1 MTATPAEIP
10 AEIPT
15 IYSAALTPDP
25 YPVYRWYRE
34 NRPTFWD
41 GGSWV
46 LTRYADVRD
55 ALREPRLIASRIHPD
70 EAWLEETGL
79 GPLFKTHARMML
91 FVDAPD
97 HTRLRGLVNKAFT
110 PRTVESMRA
119 NTQALVDGM
128 LDAAVKKGEL
138 DIIHDLAYPLP
149 VTVIATLLGVPVEER
164 DQFRTWSEG
173 VAGFIGGTNEPEP
186 EMMARALKSVVEMRD
201 YFLHM
206 AADRR
211 KNPRDD
217 MLTALA
223 LAEEQGDR
231 LNSEEL
237 VANCILLMVA
247 GHETTTNLI
256 GNGLLLLLRRPEE
269 RRRLGQNPQLI
280 GTAVEEILRYDSPVQ
295 GTSRMAGEDLEIGGA
310 RVQKGQH
317 VSLMI
322 GAANH
327 DDAQFADAERFDVG
341 RADNRHLSFSHGAH
355 FCVGAALARMEGQIA
370 IGTLLQRLPNLRLT
384 DAPLTWRNNYTLRGL
399 TSLPVGF

>member
-1 MTATPAEIP
+1 MMTSAEIP
-10 AEIPT
+10 PIHE
-15 IYSAALTPDP
+15 AALTPDP

-34 NRPTFWD
+34 NRPTSWD
-41 GGSWV
+41 GWSWT

-55 ALREPRLIASRIHPD
+55 ALRDPRFVASRIHPD
-70 EAWLEETGL
+70 AAWLETSGL
-79 GPLFKTHARMML
+79 GPLFNTHARMML

-110 PRTVESMRA
+110 PRTVEAMRA
-119 NTQALVDGM
+119 NTQSLVDGM
-128 LDAAVKKGEL
+128 LDAAEAKGSL
-138 DIIHDLAYPLP
+138 DIIQDLAYPLP

-164 DQFRTWSEG
+164 DQFRKWSEG
-173 VAGFIGGTNEPEP
+173 VAGFIGGTSEPEP
-186 EMMARALKSVVEMRD
+186 EMMARALTSVVEMRD
-201 YFLHM
+201 YFLKM

-211 KNPRDD
+211 KTPRDD

-256 GNGLLLLLRRPEE
+256 GNGTLLLLQNPEE
-269 RRRLGQNPQLI
+269 RRRLEANPQLI
-280 GTAVEEILRYDSPVQ
+280 NTAVEEMLRYDSPVQ
-295 GTSRMAGEDLEIGGA
+295 GTSRMAAEDIQLGEIT
-310 RVQKGQH
+310 VQKGQS

-327 DDAQFADAERFDVG
+327 DAAQFADAERFDVG
-341 RADNRHLSFSHGAH
+341 RSENRHLSFSHGAH

-370 IGTLLQRLPNLRLT
+370 LTTLLRRFPTLQLT
-384 DAPLTWRNNYTLRGL
+384 DAKLAWRNNYTLRGL
-399 TSLPVGF
+399 TALPVGF

>member
-1 MTATPAEIP
+1 MTTPVEIP

-15 IYSAALTPDP
+15 LFSASLTPDP

-34 NRPTFWD
+34 NQATFWD
-41 GGSWV
+41 GGSWIF
-46 LTRYADVRD
+46 TRYADVRD
-55 ALREPRLIASRIHPD
+55 ALRDGRFIASRIQPD
-70 EAWLEETGL
+70 EAWMEATGL
-79 GPLFKTHARMML
+79 GPLFKTSARMML

-110 PRTVESMRA
+110 PRTVEAMRA
-119 NTQALVDGM
+119 NTQTLVDGM
-128 LDAAVKKGEL
+128 LDAAAAKGEL
-138 DIIHDLAYPLP
+138 DIIQDLAYPLP

-164 DQFRTWSEG
+164 DQFRHWSEG
-173 VAGFIGGTNEPEP
+173 VAGFIGGTSDPEP
-186 EMMARALKSVVEMRD
+186 EMLARALRSVVEMRE
-201 YFLHM
+201 YFMRM
-206 AADRR
+206 AAERR
-211 KNPRDD
+211 KSPRDD

-231 LNSEEL
+231 LNSDEL

-256 GNGLLLLLRRPEE
+256 GNGTLLLLRHPDE
-269 RRRLGQNPQLI
+269 RRRLAENPQLI
-280 GTAVEEILRYDSPVQ
+280 GSAVEEILRYDSPVQ
-295 GTSRMAGEDLEIGGA
+295 GTSRMAGEDVQFGG
-310 RVQKGQH
+310 VTVGKGQH

-327 DDAQFADAERFDVG
+327 DAAQFADAERFDVG
-341 RADNRHLSFSHGAH
+341 RTENRHLSFSHGAH

-370 IGTLLQRLPNLRLT
+370 IGTLLRRFPNLHLA

-399 TSLPVGF
+399 TALPVGF